1 MIIKEENVRKIKIKS
16 CGIILFII
24 LLRDNRLALSF
35 SSGIITIL
43 DPNND
48 YKCDIQIKEYKEPI
62 YSFCEIVGDNTLAAC
77 SWERTLKFFKISKT
91 SYSLLYAITKI
102 HKNHKCQLLAILNN
116 RILSTSED
124 CIIKI
129 WKGDSPYS
137 DMPIVVLFPKLK
149 SQLQK

>member
-62 YSFCEIVGDNTLAAC
+62 YSFCDVG
-77 SWERTLKFFKISKT
+77 
-91 SYSLLYAITKI
+91 SLLNLHII
-102 HKNHKCQLLAILNN
+102 SFLL
-116 RILSTSED
+116 TY
-124 CIIKI
+124 
-129 WKGDSPYS
+129 SPT
-137 DMPIVVLFPKLK
+137 P
-149 SQLQK
+149 

>member
-77 SWERTLKFFKISKT
+77 SWERTLKLFKISKT